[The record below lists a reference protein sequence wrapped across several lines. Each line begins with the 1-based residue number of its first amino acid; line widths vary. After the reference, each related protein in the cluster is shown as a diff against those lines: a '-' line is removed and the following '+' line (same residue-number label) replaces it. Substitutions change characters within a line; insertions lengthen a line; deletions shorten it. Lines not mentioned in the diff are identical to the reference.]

1 MDLRTLRWL
10 LVAPFRVA
18 RRFLDW
24 VYAPSPF
31 SRGPSRGE
39 SVVHLRAAG
48 LGQDSSRWMAIED
61 EERRRRTADIRR
73 VR

>member
-1 MDLRTLRWL
+1 MDLRPLRRL
-10 LVAPFRVA
+10 LLLPFRA
-18 RRFLDW
+18 TRRFLDW

-31 SRGPSRGE
+31 SRGPGRGE

-48 LGQDSSRWMAIED
+48 AGHDSTRWMAIED
-61 EERRRRTADIRR
+61 EERRRRAADLRR

>member
-1 MDLRTLRWL
+1 MDLRPLRRL
-10 LVAPFRVA
+10 LLAPFRA
-18 RRFLDW
+18 IHRFLDW

-31 SRGPSRGE
+31 SRGPGRGE

-48 LGQDSSRWMAIED
+48 AGHDSSRWMAIED
-61 EERRRRTADIRR
+61 EERRRRSADLRR